1 MAVDAAPTGAG
12 NGTTRIFPQ
21 MSPYKIQVR
30 PSGREFTGAAG
41 QSVLAA
47 ALAAG
52 LVLPYGC
59 KDGVCGSC
67 KGRVLAGRVEH
78 GPHAAA
84 ALSADEEAAG
94 LALFCCAQPRT
105 DLLIEARVAG
115 SGDGIV
121 PRRMPARI
129 EHIARPAPDV
139 AILTLQLPAGGDLAF
154 RAGQYVDFLLAGGV
168 RRSYSIASA
177 PGAGGTLEFHIRHL
191 PGGLFTDAL
200 FGRDAA
206 PVQERSILRIEA
218 PLGDFYL
225 REDDPLPVV
234 LLAGGT
240 GFAPIK
246 AIAETI
252 FRKGLNRDDA
262 ATGRRG
268 RPVVLYWGARRRAD
282 LYLDALPRQWQRE
295 QPNFRYVP
303 VLSEAQGEPA
313 DAWRGRTGLVHRA
326 VLQDLPD
333 LCAHQVYACGA
344 PAMVQAA
351 QRDFI
356 AHARLP
362 VENFFADAFLS
373 QADLAAAPAHLP
385 PR

>member
-1 MAVDAAPTGAG
+1 M
-12 NGTTRIFPQ
+12 N
-21 MSPYKIQVR
+21 PYKIVVR
-30 PSGREFTGAAG
+30 PSGREFTGNAG

-47 ALAAG
+47 ALQAD

-67 KGRVLAGRVEH
+67 KGRVLSGRVEH
-78 GPHAAA
+78 AAHSVA
-84 ALSADEEAAG
+84 ALSAEEESRG
-94 LALFCCAQPRT
+94 LALLCCAQPRS
-105 DLLIEARVAG
+105 DLVIEVRVAG
-115 SGDGIV
+115 SAEGIV

-129 EHIARPAPDV
+129 ERIERPVADV
-139 AILTLQLPAGGDLAF
+139 AILTLQLPAAETLVY
-154 RAGQYVDFLLAGGV
+154 RAGQYVDFLLPGGA

-177 PGAGGTLEFHIRHL
+177 PGAGGPLEFHIRHL

-200 FGRDAA
+200 FGRSAT

-225 REDDPLPVV
+225 REDDPGPIV

-240 GFAPIK
+240 GFGPIK
-246 AIAETI
+246 AMAETI
-252 FRKGLNRDDA
+252 FRTGLNRNDA
-262 ATGRRG
+262 QSG
-268 RPVVLYWGARRRAD
+268 RPGCSVVLYWGARTRAD
-282 LYLDALPRQWQRE
+282 LYQDAVPRAWERE

-303 VLSEAQGEPA
+303 VLSAAQ
-313 DAWRGRTGLVHRA
+313 WHGRTGLVHQA

-333 LCAHQVYACGA
+333 LSGHRVYACGA

-356 AHARLP
+356 ECAGLP
-362 VENFFADAFLS
+362 VENFFADAFVS
-373 QADLAAAPAHLP
+373 SADRLAPPA
-385 PR
+385 